1 MQVFQ
6 WKKSG
11 GSNPQVKKSWI
22 IGIISGIFGII
33 ILSTMFY
40 QVDTDSVG
48 VITRFGKYID
58 TTQPGL
64 HVKVP
69 MGIDKV
75 VRVPVQR
82 VQKEEFGF
90 RTIKAGIRT
99 EYIKGRDEDVSL
111 MLTGD
116 LNSAVVEWIV
126 QYQIGNP
133 VNYLYNIRNV
143 RSIIRDASESVM
155 RKVVGDRSVDEVII
169 LSRRE
174 IAQESK
180 DQLQDMLNSMGAGIH
195 IVTLELKDVNPPD
208 PVKPA
213 FNEVNEAK
221 QEMERMVNEAWE
233 SYNKIIPKAKGE
245 AEKTIRQAE
254 GYGLNR
260 VNRARGDANKFLAIW
275 KEYNRAKDVTKRRLY
290 LEAMNEIYPQIEK
303 KYIVDSSQKGLL
315 QLLNLNEMGGKK

>member
-69 MGIDKV
+69 LGIDKV

-90 RTIKAGIRT
+90 RTVKAGIQT

-111 MLTGD
+111 M
-116 LNSAVVEWIV
+116 VF
-126 QYQIGNP
+126 
-133 VNYLYNIRNV
+133 
-143 RSIIRDASESVM
+143 
-155 RKVVGDRSVDEVII
+155 I
-169 LSRRE
+169 L
-174 IAQESK
+174 
-180 DQLQDMLNSMGAGIH
+180 
-195 IVTLELKDVNPPD
+195 
-208 PVKPA
+208 
-213 FNEVNEAK
+213 
-221 QEMERMVNEAWE
+221 
-233 SYNKIIPKAKGE
+233 
-245 AEKTIRQAE
+245 
-254 GYGLNR
+254 
-260 VNRARGDANKFLAIW
+260 
-275 KEYNRAKDVTKRRLY
+275 
-290 LEAMNEIYPQIEK
+290 
-303 KYIVDSSQKGLL
+303 
-315 QLLNLNEMGGKK
+315 